1 MGPISAL
8 GGIAGSARFVLGIGS
23 TQADP
28 GAAGHTEVVAELGKT
43 LHAWRDRVTP
53 AEAGLP
59 AGGRRRA
66 PGLRREE
73 LAQLAGLSVD
83 YILRLEQGRSSAPSA
98 QVLTALAR
106 ALRLSDS
113 ERDHLFVLAGQTP
126 PRPGA
131 ISTYIPPGVQRLIG
145 QLEGAPI
152 CVCAASWTMISWNPL
167 WSALIGDPSVLRGR
181 ERNIIWRHF
190 MLGGTVG
197 FSRVAQTPEQAAGFT
212 RAMVTD
218 LRAATARYPNDADL
232 RALIQELRS
241 GSPRFAALWDDHV
254 VGFHESN
261 VKTINHPE
269 LGPMLL
275 DCDVLTAPG
284 SDLRLVVYTAAP
296 DTEAA
301 EKLRL
306 LSVLGLQALS

>member
-1 MGPISAL
+1 
-8 GGIAGSARFVLGIGS
+8 
-23 TQADP
+23 
-28 GAAGHTEVVAELGKT
+28 VAELGKT

-106 ALRLSDS
+106 ALRLTDS
-113 ERDHLFVLAGQTP
+113 ERDHLFVLAGQAP

-190 MLGGTVG
+190 MLGGDGATAG
-197 FSRVAQTPEQAAGFT
+197 FGRVAQTPEQAAGFT

-232 RALIQELRS
+232 RALIHELRT

-261 VKTINHPE
+261 TKTVNHPE

-284 SDLRLVVYTAAP
+284 SDLRLVVYTAPP
-296 DTEAA
+296 DSEAA

-306 LSVLGLQALS
+306 LSVLGLQSLS